1 MDKPA
6 SEGDIF
12 LSKINVAFA
21 RSQGILQSWMPQKD
35 SSSATKSSKND
46 AYDKDSDEDDYTATG
61 EAPGIDDESSLGDD
75 GLASKSKL
83 NPASQKLLEQLLG
96 KKAANAKLKEQKPH
110 RSANG
115 FDASKPMPT
124 TSHSTL
130 ATATTA
136 QNDSDDEEE
145 GRAAMLTSSSRRGTR
160 KVRDRKRPAYVTAGG
175 SADAIVD
182 PDVEPPDPR
191 EDPATVREILGQGE
205 GVALQEEEVEKRP
218 AKRKATSFMDEM
230 LAKKKKKKGKG
241 KKE

>member
-1 MDKPA
+1 MDLPA

-21 RSQGILQSWMPQKD
+21 RSQGILQSWMPQKH
-35 SSSATKSSKND
+35 SSSATQLSKND
-46 AYDKDSDEDDYTATG
+46 AYDKDSDEEDYATTG
-61 EAPGIDDESSLGDD
+61 EAGIGDTTSVGDD
-75 GLASKSKL
+75 GLSSKSQL

-124 TSHSTL
+124 TSPSTP
-130 ATATTA
+130 ATATTVP
-136 QNDSDDEEE
+136 NDSDDEEE

-175 SADAIVD
+175 SADAILD
-182 PDVEPPDPR
+182 PDVEPPGPR
-191 EDPATVREILGQGE
+191 EDPATVREILGQD
-205 GVALQEEEVEKRP
+205 EEVASQKEEVEEKRP